1 MDVVIRFSLN
11 DVALAETLGAAREP
25 SSSTTTL
32 LPPTNSRLVGAQRR
46 DSLPVPLQ
54 PRSRRKAGHQGVVRQ
69 LTIGA
74 AVAVTGRVLTSY
86 ASLVTATV
94 TDMLLPG
101 APW

>member
-1 MDVVIRFSLN
+1 VRSAAIASLF
-11 DVALAETLGAAREP
+11 L
-25 SSSTTTL
+25 SSH
-32 LPPTNSRLVGAQRR
+32 GQGERR
-46 DSLPVPLQ
+46 AT
-54 PRSRRKAGHQGVVRQ
+54 KASVRQ